1 MASGEKG
8 SENMG
13 DTFTVG
19 GVTYTVG
26 AQLSFG
32 RRTVTVVGKAE
43 LEGSV
48 KAGIARGEYLVVS
61 EEVSNGQTRYRA
73 LVGNELYS
81 IRKYNTPDAVI
92 AKHRESSGARRGG
105 GGGDSEPEGIELS
118 AQAQRTLDQYLQLA
132 RQNNADDVVSRLV
145 VEHLGPEV
153 ERLRKADQA
162 IKQLPVDFLTTM
174 AALTEEQRAQL
185 IASLK
190 R

>member
-1 MASGEKG
+1 
-8 SENMG
+8 
-13 DTFTVG
+13 
-19 GVTYTVG
+19 
-26 AQLSFG
+26 
-32 RRTVTVVGKAE
+32 VVPAAAARAE
-43 LEGSV
+43 S
-48 KAGIARGEYLVVS
+48 
-61 EEVSNGQTRYRA
+61 
-73 LVGNELYS
+73 
-81 IRKYNTPDAVI
+81 D
-92 AKHRESSGARRGG
+92 
-105 GGGDSEPEGIELS
+105 GIELS
-118 AQAQRTLDQYLQLA
+118 AQAQRTLDQYLALA

>member
-1 MASGEKG
+1 MSS
-8 SENMG
+8 SENG
-13 DTFTVG
+13 SKSVGETFTVG

-26 AQLSFG
+26 AKLGFG
-32 RRTVTVVGKAE
+32 RRSVTVVGVSA

-48 KAGIARGEYLVVS
+48 KAGIPHGEYLVVS

-92 AKHRESSGARRGG
+92 AKHRESGGPRRGG
-105 GGGDSEPEGIELS
+105 EAESDGIELS
-118 AQAQRTLDQYLQLA
+118 AQAQRTLDQYLALA